1 MLLILRLIKMLKQNK
16 MKKIKI
22 KHNPNGDTRTV
33 TKPATFSD
41 FHKANT
47 DHIKDVNNV
56 MKALGNRLK
65 TQGYCH
71 DGTKIQYEDLFYEN
85 YLDSIL
91 NGKDFVSNE
100 WYQKHIHAEK
110 HHPFSYCH
118 DDINLL
124 DILETIVDCVCAG
137 KARSGEIRPL
147 EFDEE
152 ILKKAVV
159 NTVKLIDEMTEV
171 DE

>member
-1 MLLILRLIKMLKQNK
+1 

-33 TKPATFSD
+33 TEPASFKE
-41 FHKANT
+41 FHKANV
-47 DHIKDVNNV
+47 DHISDVQKV
-56 MKALGNRLK
+56 MNRIARMICNK
-65 TQGYCH
+65 GFYH
-71 DGTKIQYEDLFYEN
+71 DYTKLESEDLFYEN
-85 YLDSIL
+85 YLDDII
-91 NGKDFVSNE
+91 NKKDFVSNT

-124 DILETIVDCVCAG
+124 DIIETIVDCICAG

-152 ILKKAVV
+152 ILKKAVA
-159 NTVKLIDEMTEV
+159 NTVKLIDEMIEV
-171 DE
+171 E